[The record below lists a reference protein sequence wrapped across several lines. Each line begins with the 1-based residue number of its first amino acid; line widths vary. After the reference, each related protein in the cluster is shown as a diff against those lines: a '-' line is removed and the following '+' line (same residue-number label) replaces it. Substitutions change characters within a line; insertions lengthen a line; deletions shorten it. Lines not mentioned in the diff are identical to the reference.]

1 VHFTLKISQDTTLE
15 DFQAQI
21 RANPGWEH
29 YIVTPEEFAAI
40 KAKTQA
46 RPAIER
52 AIDDIIDPLKS
63 QLTRLNARQQAEKR
77 RELRFLAQY
86 IVASKSSMQVIA
98 LGESP
103 DFIVEQSGKRIGIE
117 LTQLV
122 NRNVIAEANAFQK
135 MLDATQQNIL
145 TKYPDLKKI
154 YRFHI
159 DLRSIVINNR
169 ASIIAE
175 LQSLVQAKIDGTTPT
190 LPPYVFDVHSQNH
203 DRLSLTLTEHYR
215 PIPLASSDLMDL
227 IKEKEAR
234 LLQYQANAQT
244 DDVILLLIMEG
255 SGTKSNYDP
264 TAFALPCL
272 QTGFSEILLFHEF
285 DFQAHKL
292 YP

>member
-15 DFQAQI
+15 NLQAQI
-21 RANPGWEH
+21 RTNPGWEH
-29 YIVTPEEFAAI
+29 YVVTPEEFAAI

-46 RPAIER
+46 RPAIEK
-52 AIDDIIDPLKS
+52 AIDDIIHPLKS
-63 QLTRLNARQQAEKR
+63 QLTHLNARQQGEKL

-86 IVASKSSMQVIA
+86 IVASKSPIQVIT

-103 DFIVEQSGKRIGIE
+103 DFIVEKGGKRIGIE

-135 MLDATQQNIL
+135 MLDVTQQNIL

-154 YRFHI
+154 YRFHV
-159 DLRSIVINNR
+159 DLRSIVINDC

-175 LQSLVQAKIDGTTPT
+175 LQSLVQAKIDGTTST

-203 DRLSLTLTEHYR
+203 DRLSLTITEHYR
-215 PIPLASSDLMDL
+215 PTPLASSDLMDL

-244 DDVILLLIMEG
+244 NDVILLLIMEG
-255 SGTKSNYDP
+255 AGTKSNYDP
-264 TAFALPCL
+264 TTFSFPSL
-272 QTGFSEILLFHEF
+272 QTRFSQILLLNEF
-285 DFQAHKL
+285 DFEVHKL